1 MLDYRSTVAASVFA
15 GAVLVGCSDPNL
27 PTDLRPDGPP
37 NVTTVTVMS
46 DQETAIDP
54 NPQGIGRIV
63 ETATYCRI
71 GDDKRPYIVGLPDIR
86 TIVVCPEDLSKP
98 AVDNGTAEAV
108 PPQWF
113 VRIVFDKLLDAKVE
127 DLVPVFDANGIQT
140 STIGTFRGPNMTQPV
155 TLQCNGVDVPYD
167 GYYVPNGNK
176 QSWALGPA
184 LFVAPMLATSVP
196 VGASCK
202 VSIKDLV
209 HNKAGQSVPTDQRD
223 YTFKLLPMKLRFSS
237 PAPSDADPG
246 AIVQDPTAPVS
257 FFFTAALKKG
267 VTVGTG
273 GDAITLTTLDTT
285 KVTIKSAP
293 NLNIS
298 ADNPDGDPDPSV
310 CSGGG
315 TAVATADIRAAID
328 GTAGTTTALVM
339 DLDVGASGPAGDAG
353 LAWAGST
360 TYRVTFADG
369 ASVSPAQG
377 GADGTFPSD
386 YSLCFHTT
394 AAPTGP

>member
-1 MLDYRSTVAASVFA
+1 
-15 GAVLVGCSDPNL
+15 
-27 PTDLRPDGPP
+27 
-37 NVTTVTVMS
+37 MS

-98 AVDNGTAEAV
+98 APDNGSAEAV

-167 GYYVPNGNK
+167 GYYVPNGNA

-184 LFVAPMLATSVP
+184 LFVQPMVATSVP
-196 VGASCK
+196 VGADCK

-223 YTFKLLPMKLRFSS
+223 YTFKLLPMKLRFSV
-237 PAPSDADPG
+237 PDPG
-246 AIVQDPTAPVS
+246 DGDPGSIVQDPTAPVS

-267 VTVGTG
+267 ATLGTG
-273 GDAITLTTLDTT
+273 GGALTLTTLDTS

-293 NLNIS
+293 NLNVS
-298 ADNPDGDPDPSV
+298 ADNADGDPDLSL
-310 CSGGG
+310 CDG
-315 TAVATADIRAAID
+315 TNPGTTVPAANIRASID
-328 GTAGTTTALVM
+328 GTAGATTALVM
-339 DLDVGASGPAGDAG
+339 DLDVGGPTADGDP
-353 LAWAGST
+353 WEGST
-360 TYRVTFADG
+360 TYLVTFAAD
-369 ASVSPAQG
+369 AAVSPAQG

-386 YSLCFHTT
+386 YRLCFHTT